1 MQVYSTWIIQEGIDH
16 FQKSNLFLIIV
27 FQDEDLGTVIEEGLE
42 ALEKNLGMA
51 MEEGLEALEE
61 ITPPTDESIPFT
73 ELPTFDVAQGENE
86 TGNW

>member
-1 MQVYSTWIIQEGIDH
+1 M
-16 FQKSNLFLIIV
+16 LIIV
-27 FQDEDLGTVIEEGLE
+27 LQDEDLGTVIEEGLE

-61 ITPPTDESIPFT
+61 ITPLTDESIPFS

-86 TGNW
+86 TGNG

>member
-1 MQVYSTWIIQEGIDH
+1 M
-16 FQKSNLFLIIV
+16 LIIV

-51 MEEGLEALEE
+51 MEDLEALEE
-61 ITPPTDESIPFT
+61 ITPPTDESIPFS

-86 TGNW
+86 TGNGLLSLLALYI

>member
-1 MQVYSTWIIQEGIDH
+1 M
-16 FQKSNLFLIIV
+16 
-27 FQDEDLGTVIEEGLE
+27 GTVIEEGLE

-61 ITPPTDESIPFT
+61 ITPLTDESIPFS

-86 TGNW
+86 TGN